1 MLFREVRRQAEKRR
15 RGDIVKASIAPH
27 GSRHNK
33 PAIESLYLKALGS
46 LDSTPYP
53 DPPFFPEGAGRRVM
67 LSTGVIERGH
77 TGSDGPHGDYCLVF
91 DTRGGRQ
98 PYELPMATK
107 CAAAVRQKNERAVW
121 LWHVLQGVN
130 NASAGPMD
138 AVGYFRPSFT
148 RTSNVFCLGAV
159 ESKGQGALR
168 FQECNDSE
176 RQQWVLMRDPK
187 SDARAVTPWW
197 YGLRNVALKTC
208 VRLLAPTSD
217 TEPVRVGLDD
227 CASVHGS
234 RNTSAMRWRLDPPR
248 YVGANAAIL
257 PNMIA

>member
-1 MLFREVRRQAEKRR
+1 MRERWCTMTA
-15 RGDIVKASIAPH
+15 IASSSSSFKTLHCNMSMRTWDKCSPLICVHPMPLH
-27 GSRHNK
+27 E
-33 PAIESLYLKALGS
+33 PCII
-46 LDSTPYP
+46 P
-53 DPPFFPEGAGRRVM
+53 DR
-67 LSTGVIERGH
+67 
-77 TGSDGPHGDYCLVF
+77 
-91 DTRGGRQ
+91 
-98 PYELPMATK
+98 
-107 CAAAVRQKNERAVW
+107 
-121 LWHVLQGVN
+121 
-130 NASAGPMD
+130 
-138 AVGYFRPSFT
+138 YFRPSFT